1 MSSLYAAKVIEDS
14 VPKAFRHTP
23 NARLTTVE
31 LTFPRFILAEINTH
45 RVMSRGSESSRAIP
59 VEKRIERVREN
70 PFVPAAFSAN
80 KKGMQ
85 AGEALDQAANLQA
98 QKDWLDMCYDTIRGT
113 EKLASNKVHKQ
124 WANRPLEPYAWH
136 TAVISSCYWDNWDAL
151 RISPH
156 ATPEFFEI
164 ARLCYEARK
173 ASTPRVLKPGEIHG
187 PYIQPDERDLEGD
200 ILKMLSTARCAR
212 VSYLS
217 QAGIRDHEADI
228 GLYHRLAGPGHMG
241 PFEHV
246 ATCGEVG
253 PLPLDFPEDMD
264 IPRKIYNAEKL
275 AGNFSPPWI
284 QHRKEIPN
292 EAVAKRVE
300 EFYDW

>member
-1 MSSLYAAKVIEDS
+1 MSYLYSAKVIEDS
-14 VPKAFRHTP
+14 IPDTYRYTP
-23 NARLTTVE
+23 NVRLTTVE
-31 LTFPRFILAEINTH
+31 LTFPRLILAEINTH
-45 RVMSRGSESSRAIP
+45 RTMSRGSESSRAIP
-59 VEKRIERVREN
+59 VEKRIERVKAN

-85 AGEALDQAANLQA
+85 AGEALDEAANEQTRA
-98 QKDWLDMCYDTIRGT
+98 DWMELVNATVAGT
-113 EKLASNKVHKQ
+113 VKLARNNAHKQ

-156 ATPEFFEI
+156 AQPEFFEI
-164 ARLCYEARK
+164 AKLCYEARR
-173 ASTPRVLKPGEIHG
+173 ASTPRLLHVGELHA
-187 PYIQPDERDLEGD
+187 PYVQPDERGLEVD
-200 ILKMLSTARCAR
+200 ILKRLSTARCAR

-217 QAGIRDHEADI
+217 QAGIRDHEEDI
-228 GLYHRLAGPGHMG
+228 NLYNRLAGPGHMG

-246 ATCGEVG
+246 ATCGAVG
-253 PLPLDFPEDMD
+253 PLPLDWPEEAD
-264 IPRKIYNAEKL
+264 IPRKIYNAEKM
-275 AGNFSPPWI
+275 AGNFSAPWI

-300 EFYDW
+300 EFYPW

>member
-1 MSSLYAAKVIEDS
+1 MSDLYAAKVIEDS
-14 VPKAFRHTP
+14 IPADFRHTP
-23 NARLTTVE
+23 NVRLTTVE

-45 RVMSRGSESSRAIP
+45 RMMSRGSESSRAIP
-59 VEKRIERVREN
+59 VEKRIERVKAN

-85 AGEALDQAANLQA
+85 AGAALSEAENLQA
-98 QKDWLDMCYDTIRGT
+98 QKDWLDMCYDVIRGT
-113 EKLASNKVHKQ
+113 ERFVTNGTHKQ
-124 WANRPLEPYAWH
+124 WANRPLEPFAWH
-136 TAVISSCYWDNWDAL
+136 TAVVSSCYWDNWDAL

-156 ATPEFFEI
+156 AQPEFFEI
-164 ARLCYEARK
+164 AKLCYEARRSSK
-173 ASTPRVLKPGEIHG
+173 PRQLKPGELHG
-187 PYIQPDERDLEGD
+187 PYIQEDERSLEND
-200 ILKMLSTARCAR
+200 ILKRLSTARCAR

-217 QAGIRDHEADI
+217 QSGIRDHEEDI
-228 GLYHRLAGPGHMG
+228 SLYNRLAGPGHMG

-246 ATCGEVG
+246 ATCGKVG
-253 PLPLDFPEDMD
+253 PLPPDFPEDKD
-264 IPRKIYNAEKL
+264 IPRAIYNAEKL

-300 EFYDW
+300 EFYLW